1 MTAKEAAKRF
11 EDQRK
16 NCRTLHLFY
25 LLGLM
30 VTVIILLVW
39 GTTPSLIFFVPLLI
53 WYFAVVRGSVKKYVA
68 DWREF
73 CVRLFTEKHFG
84 KVEYSYKADAE
95 ALPLYAN
102 HPLVPMSAKG
112 KLLARNLATGSH
124 AGINAMFMDSTA
136 PVGEGKA
143 IRFLSGC
150 WMGLSFETLAGAPV
164 RILKGDTVPQT
175 EGFKRCQKPE
185 NMPEGCAFFTAD
197 GTLELPES
205 CTGALKALLQDM
217 SRDGVIEI
225 RPEGL
230 FVFLPMKLINV
241 LPPSLKY
248 PVTKELIDR
257 LNFPEIDAAYTLAL
271 KLRKNI

>member
-30 VTVIILLVW
+30 VTIIILLVW
-39 GTTPSLIFFVPLLI
+39 GTKASVLFFIPVLVF
-53 WYFAVVRGSVKKYVA
+53 YFAVVRRSVKTFAA

-84 KVEYSYKADAE
+84 KVAYSYKADAE
-95 ALPLYAN
+95 SLPLYVN
-102 HPLVPMSAKG
+102 HPLAEKSAKG

-124 AGINAMFMDSTA
+124 AGIDATFLDSTL
-136 PVGEGKA
+136 PTGEGKA

-150 WMGLSFETLAGAPV
+150 WMGMAFESLVDEPV
-164 RILKGDTVPQT
+164 RILKDDSLAPGK
-175 EGFKRCQKPE
+175 GFNLCEAPE
-185 NMPEGCAFFTAD
+185 NMPGDCTFHTAS
-197 GTLELPES
+197 GTLELPEG
-205 CTGALKALLQDM
+205 CIAPLKALLESM
-217 SRDGVIEI
+217 YYDGAVEL

-230 FVFLPMKLINV
+230 FVFLPQRLINRR
-241 LPPSLKY
+241 PPAMKY
-248 PVTKELIDR
+248 PVTEKMIEQLA
-257 LNFPEIDAAYTLAL
+257 FPEIDAAYMLAL
-271 KLRKNI
+271 KLRK